1 MIPYIPTPG
10 FQIGD
15 MRLDAWMI
23 LVVLGI
29 LAAIEFNR
37 ARAIRLGLSVK
48 VTVDAGLVAV
58 ASGFLGAHLVHI
70 LAYNFPTFVENPETI
85 LPWYGGFS
93 SIGGFLGAAIGIP
106 LFLKLK
112 KVPAWAYA
120 DNLCI
125 GFVLA
130 WFLGRTGCFM
140 AHDHKGELTD
150 FFLAVDF
157 PGGARH
163 DLGLYEATFVLFLLV
178 TFIYLDRRREWF
190 HGFFTGLVMVLY
202 APVRFGLDFLRATD
216 LESTINRRSD
226 IRLLGLTPA
235 QYGAIGLLVL
245 GILILTVRSKK
256 GRQDTTDEAL
266 RDRPRKKKKEVP
278 AEVIEASSEE
288 SNPPADDAKE
298 PDHSDS
304 KS

>member
-1 MIPYIPTPG
+1 
-10 FQIGD
+10 
-15 MRLDAWMI
+15 MI